1 MSEASDSMTS
11 TATVVGRRLADGPG
25 HSGRGRD
32 GLDGADVRVGEDRQ
46 ALEHPLLG
54 GLEER
59 VAPVDRGP
67 QRLLALGDVARRAA
81 EELEAAA
88 QAIAQR
94 LRREEAETSRGE
106 LDGEREPVEPAA
118 DLDDRRRVVVGDR
131 EVGPDRARPVDEQLD
146 RLDPL
151 HAPRPRRGGGSRAAG
166 RAAAPGRRAR
176 SGRGAARG
184 W

>member
-11 TATVVGRRLADGPG
+11 IGTVVGRRFADGPG

-32 GLDGADVRVGEDRQ
+32 GLDGANVRVGEDRQ

-67 QRLLALGDVARRAA
+67 ERLLALGDVARRAA

-94 LRREEAETSRGE
+94 LGREQAEASRGE

-131 EVGPDRARPVDEQLD
+131 EVGPDGARPVDEQLD
-146 RLDPL
+146 RLDPRHL
-151 HAPRPRRGGGSRAAG
+151 RGRQAVAGLRRQAE
-166 RAAAPGRRAR
+166 RRDRVDVLDA
-176 SGRGAARG
+176 GRGAARG